1 MEEALVAKQWHV
13 VEVSALPACDFCG
26 APATWDIPTYR
37 GPWANACDACEP
49 AWHARPGVT
58 GVGVGQR
65 LIVRQPEPGPFTVGA
80 ILRHKEERA
89 DLDPLAEAAKGGW
102 EEA

>member
-1 MEEALVAKQWHV
+1 MGEVLVAKPGHV

-37 GPWANACDACEP
+37 GPWANACDECEP
-49 AWHARPGVT
+49 AWHARPGAT

-65 LIVRQPEPGPFTVGA
+65 LIVRHPEPGVPTWATVEA
-80 ILRHKEERA
+80 ILRHKEAR
-89 DLDPLAEAAKGGW
+89 GG
-102 EEA
+102 